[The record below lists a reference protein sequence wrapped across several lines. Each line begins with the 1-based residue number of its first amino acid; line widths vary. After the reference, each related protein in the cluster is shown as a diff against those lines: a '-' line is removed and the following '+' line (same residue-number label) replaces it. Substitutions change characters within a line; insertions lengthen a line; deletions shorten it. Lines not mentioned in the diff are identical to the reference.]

1 MIETYDIKKIGKLL
15 ESITKKVRRIEYEV
29 APNFPFSRDMQGG
42 RWLITEHCDWSGG
55 HWVGL
60 LLKAYDWS
68 GDNYF
73 LDEAKKKLNAVKIR
87 VNDDDEF
94 IGFIFR
100 YSYAYLADML
110 KSDEYKATAIQA
122 ADRLLEMY
130 NGKVGLIPLGSECRI
145 VGTNIKGSNLAGVD
159 DAIIPNTLLFWASEK
174 TSDEKYRNVAIKN
187 LDRIV
192 DLFMRPDGSTIHMI
206 KFQPE
211 NGGIVEKWNNLGY
224 DPTTTWSRGQAF
236 FLLALA
242 YGFNATHDQKYQE
255 LYSRSFSFFLKST
268 RGKDLT
274 PYYDLADPNI
284 PNVPLDTSSLS
295 IIAESYLL
303 MLKNGYGDYTMLERI
318 VESLITHMDPET
330 DSSVILKDGCFDYP
344 RRVAMNSELI
354 FSDYYCF
361 DFFFELANYMKGD
374 KS

>member
-1 MIETYDIKKIGKLL
+1 MIETYDIKKIEKLL
-15 ESITKKVRRIEYEV
+15 EGITKKVRIIEYEV
-29 APNFPFSRDMQGG
+29 TPNFPFSRDMQGG
-42 RWLITEHCDWSGG
+42 RWLTTEHCDWSGG

-60 LLKAYDWS
+60 LLNAYRWS

-73 LDEAKKKLNAVKIR
+73 LDEAKKKLNAVKMR

-94 IGFIFR
+94 LGFIFR
-100 YSYAYLADML
+100 YSYAHLADML

-130 NGKVGLIPLGSECRI
+130 NGKIGLIPLGSQCRI

-174 TSDEKYRNVAIKN
+174 TSDKKYRQVAIEN

-206 KFQPE
+206 KFDPE
-211 NGGIVEKWNNLGY
+211 NGDIIDKWNNLGY

-242 YGFNATHDQKYQE
+242 YGFNATHYQKYQE

-268 RGKDLT
+268 HGKDLT

-284 PNVPLDTSSLS
+284 PKVPLDTSSLS

-318 VESLITHMDPET
+318 VESLITHMDAET

-344 RRVAMNSELI
+344 RKVAINSELI

-361 DFFFELANYMKGD
+361 DFLFELANYMKGE